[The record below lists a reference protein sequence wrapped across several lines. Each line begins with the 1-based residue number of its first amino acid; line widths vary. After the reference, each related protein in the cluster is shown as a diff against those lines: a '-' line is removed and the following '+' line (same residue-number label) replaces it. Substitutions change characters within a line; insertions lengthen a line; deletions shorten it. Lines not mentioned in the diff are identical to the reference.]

1 MKNLFTIIF
10 AFSFIMNLQSQDMN
24 ESLKNGIKD
33 LMTQTDRISDQRKE
47 LLESIGTD
55 LAKYRNLN
63 PDSKII
69 FICTHNSRRSQLSE
83 IWLNT
88 ALYYYGI
95 NDMEVYSGGTEA
107 TAFNHRMVEAVK
119 RFGFDLETIE
129 EGNNPKYQLNMAGN
143 SLGNVMF
150 SKKYQNEANPQE
162 NFIAVMV
169 CSDAD
174 RGCPIVFGAD
184 ERYALP
190 YNDPKAYDDTRQE
203 AEAYDN
209 TVMEIGREILY
220 MAQFINQDNN

>member
-10 AFSFIMNLQSQDMN
+10 ALSFIMNLQSQDMN

-129 EGNNPKYQLNMAGN
+129 EGNNPKYQLNMAAN

-150 SKKYQNEANPQE
+150 SKKYQNEANPQG